1 MQLIDLSDVHDFSAA
16 RFLLYWLIA
25 SVVAIIVAYSIGQ
38 ENKLKWFRQRKSNGF
53 MVRRGVFG
61 NFSLLGVPNSKQ
73 GFAITAGI
81 FIGSGVI
88 WALLVFVILPVFGY
102 NFKSKSFTV
111 SYSVSCV
118 WHRGRKSI
126 LIEGPG
132 IEKCQ
137 VFFLGIYAWQVINQ
151 DGQRQSIS

>member
-88 WALLVFVILPVFGY
+88 WAVLVFVILPVFGY
-102 NFKSKSFTV
+102 NYKVRVLQF
-111 SYSVSCV
+111 
-118 WHRGRKSI
+118 HI
-126 LIEGPG
+126 LFPAYGTGVGNPS
-132 IEKCQ
+132 
-137 VFFLGIYAWQVINQ
+137 W
-151 DGQRQSIS
+151 

>member
-1 MQLIDLSDVHDFSAA
+1 MQLIDLSDVQDFSAA

-61 NFSLLGVPNSKQ
+61 NFSLLGVPNSKE

-88 WALLVFVILPVFGY
+88 WAVLVLSFFLFSVIIYKVRVLQFHILFP
-102 NFKSKSFTV
+102 
-111 SYSVSCV
+111 CV
-118 WHRGRKSI
+118 WHQGVGNPS
-126 LIEGPG
+126 
-132 IEKCQ
+132 
-137 VFFLGIYAWQVINQ
+137 
-151 DGQRQSIS
+151 

>member
-1 MQLIDLSDVHDFSAA
+1 MQLIDLSDVQDFSAA

-38 ENKLKWFRQRKSNGF
+38 ENKRKWFRQRKSNGF

-61 NFSLLGVPNSKQ
+61 NFSLLGVPNSKE

-88 WALLVFVILPVFGY
+88 WAVLVFVILPVFGY
-102 NFKSKSFTV
+102 N
-111 SYSVSCV
+111 
-118 WHRGRKSI
+118 
-126 LIEGPG
+126 L
-132 IEKCQ
+132 
-137 VFFLGIYAWQVINQ
+137 
-151 DGQRQSIS
+151 